1 MRTKVIASLV
11 IVALVVGA
19 GWWWTARRSAQAAA
33 QNKTQYI
40 FATVRKGDIRQTIA
54 GTGPVASVNGVLVK
68 SNQTGTVL
76 QLLAQDGDRVSAG
89 QTVMVLDNDNLEASL
104 KQAQV
109 DVQNNQASLENL
121 LNPQATAVRAQML
134 KVENAKLTVK
144 QRQED
149 VENLVVKAPHSGT
162 INSVKVTA
170 GSDIAGNVL
179 LFTIF
184 DDAQAEFTLTLP
196 QATAAEVKVGQLVKI
211 SLPGFGTVEGK
222 VRQGAGAATPVQ
234 ANRDANVPVTV
245 SLPPMAGLRPG
256 MVGQAV
262 IEAPGLTYVIQGNGA
277 VDADLVEVRSKVAGT
292 IEKITVKEGDRVA
305 EGDLLLQLGSD
316 TLRFQLQQAENDVK
330 TQEQTLNN
338 LIDPANDPSGQLR
351 QLKAKLEQ
359 SQITLTSR
367 QSDVEDLRVK
377 APVAGQISSLTLRVG
392 DRVTQNANLF
402 RVADY
407 GKMQITITVDELDV
421 ARAKIGQPV
430 QITLDALPGR
440 NFTGKV
446 SKINPEGV
454 FRNDIATFEVT
465 VQVDNPQG
473 MMAGMNSTVN
483 IIVEERTGVLWLP
496 AQAVT
501 VRQGKAFV
509 QVLEGETVKQKDVEV
524 GTRTSQQVEIKSGL
538 KENDQVILTIIRPTT
553 TTGLGGLF
561 GGNRQQQPQTTVP
574 QDQQTQQQRQQQ
586 QRQQATPPTQPNR

>member
-89 QTVMVLDNDNLEASL
+89 QTVMILDNDNLEASL

-144 QRQED
+144 QRQQD

-196 QATAAEVKVGQLVKI
+196 QATAAEVMVGQLVKI

-561 GGNRQQQPQTTVP
+561 GGNRQQQTQTTVP